1 MIIGNHNEANQS
13 LGNLS
18 INGIHGAIQ
27 LSLQES
33 DIQNKENMTHH
44 YSQFSQKK
52 TGAVSQLVGI
62 ATPMIINNTI
72 NST

>member
-1 MIIGNHNEANQS
+1 MKVAKSFDRRMIIGNHNEANQS

-44 YSQFSQKK
+44 
-52 TGAVSQLVGI
+52 
-62 ATPMIINNTI
+62 
-72 NST
+72 